1 MDTKSKNIN
10 EESIFQEE
18 IKKSN
23 KRKSRSG
30 NIFKKYIVVLL
41 TFISIACTILSLRE
55 IKANIRYIIPGG
67 IYLNGDLSNNI
78 SDYINLVKDYSIYY
92 KSLEY
97 ASDNNNIT
105 QNDID
110 ICKAELVDKVNKE
123 YENYRNDKYN
133 DESFSK
139 LTYEE
144 QQKILS
150 EEKEK
155 ITEKYTLNDE
165 EMKEYILNRKV
176 NSASD
181 LNNKIK
187 SYVNLN
193 FRAYDKLKDIWIG
206 GEKIDSNNIIKNSK
220 YFEEINIDYNGNV
233 IEKIY
238 VDGKEINNNI
248 ISKLIYYNKYSYHTY
263 YDRYEPNNIY
273 AYDYNEKQ
281 SISIYIWM
289 PQEIKKGD
297 VVYENLK
304 RVEININRFYLSC
317 GSFILFIILA
327 ILCLVSLSKNKSKI
341 NIIEDIVNK
350 IKVWPIEAKV
360 GIGILGWISWNTTYI
375 YYNANNYIRRLN
387 LISVIW
393 TSLALLIYY
402 VLIRVIIINYNERTL
417 FKNNITIKCWNYL
430 SEIMT
435 RSSLIKTFLI
445 MSGLYVISG
454 LLLFVVS
461 AILNI
466 FPIGILI
473 GIILTIIYIVIFI
486 KELIYLDKII
496 IGSKAATEGKLN
508 CNIEEKGRGHLR
520 ELAHDINNIRDGLR
534 KSIESEMKSE
544 NMKTE
549 LITNVSHDLKTP
561 LTSIINYIDLLKREN
576 IESETAKDYINIL
589 DKKSQRLK
597 VLIDD
602 LFEASKATSGAMELN
617 ITKIDIVQLLKQSL
631 GENDERFKN
640 SNLSVKLDI
649 PDTKIFING
658 DGQRLYR
665 VFENLISNIVKYSLS
680 NTRVYIQMYVDD
692 ENKVVI
698 IMRNISAYELDFC
711 ANEIT
716 NRFKRGDS
724 SRSTEG
730 SGLGLAIAKSIVE
743 LHGGKFNI
751 EVDGDLFKSIIK
763 LNQ

>member
-23 KRKSRSG
+23 KRKRRSG

-41 TFISIACTILSLRE
+41 TFISIACAILSLRE

-110 ICKAELVDKVNKE
+110 ICKSELVDKVNKE

-220 YFEEINIDYNGNV
+220 YFKEINIDYNGNV

-317 GSFILFIILA
+317 GSFIMFIILA

-461 AILNI
+461 GILSI

>member
-41 TFISIACTILSLRE
+41 TFISIACAILSLRE

-220 YFEEINIDYNGNV
+220 YFKEINIDYNGNV

-317 GSFILFIILA
+317 GSFIMFIILA

-461 AILNI
+461 GILSI

-534 KSIESEMKSE
+534 KSIESEIKSE

-724 SRSTEG
+724 SRSTDG

-743 LHGGKFNI
+743 LHGGKLNI
-751 EVDGDLFKSIIK
+751 EVDGDLFKSIIR

>member
-41 TFISIACTILSLRE
+41 TFISIACAILSLRE

-133 DESFSK
+133 EESFSN

-220 YFEEINIDYNGNV
+220 YFKEINIDYNGNV

-317 GSFILFIILA
+317 GSFIMFIILA

-402 VLIRVIIINYNERTL
+402 VLIRVIIINYNERNL
-417 FKNNITIKCWNYL
+417 FKKNITIKCWNYL

-496 IGSKAATEGKLN
+496 ISSKAATEGKLN

-534 KSIESEMKSE
+534 KSIESEIKSE

-724 SRSTEG
+724 SRSTDG

>member
-41 TFISIACTILSLRE
+41 TFISIACAILSLRE

-67 IYLNGDLSNNI
+67 IYLNDDLSNNI

-133 DESFSK
+133 EESFSN

-165 EMKEYILNRKV
+165 EMKEYILNRKG

-248 ISKLIYYNKYSYHTY
+248 ISKLIYYNKYSYYTY

-317 GSFILFIILA
+317 GSFIIFIILA

-461 AILNI
+461 GILSI

>member
-41 TFISIACTILSLRE
+41 TFISIACAILSLRE

-220 YFEEINIDYNGNV
+220 YFKEINIDYNGNV

-317 GSFILFIILA
+317 GSFIMFIILA

-402 VLIRVIIINYNERTL
+402 VLIRVIIINYNERNL
-417 FKNNITIKCWNYL
+417 FKKNITIKCWNYL

-496 IGSKAATEGKLN
+496 ISSKAATEGKLN

-534 KSIESEMKSE
+534 KSIESEIKSE

-692 ENKVVI
+692 ENKVII

>member
-41 TFISIACTILSLRE
+41 TFISIACSILSLRE

-133 DESFSK
+133 EESFSN

-165 EMKEYILNRKV
+165 EMKEYILNRKG

-220 YFEEINIDYNGNV
+220 YFKEINIDYNGNV

-304 RVEININRFYLSC
+304 KVEININRFYLSC
-317 GSFILFIILA
+317 GSFIMFIILA

-461 AILNI
+461 GILSI

-730 SGLGLAIAKSIVE
+730 AGLGLAIAKSIVE

-751 EVDGDLFKSIIK
+751 EVDGDLFKSIIR

>member
-41 TFISIACTILSLRE
+41 TFISIACAILSLRE

-133 DESFSK
+133 EESFSN

-165 EMKEYILNRKV
+165 EMKEYILNRKG

-220 YFEEINIDYNGNV
+220 YFKEINIDYNGNV

-317 GSFILFIILA
+317 GSFIMFIILA

-393 TSLALLIYY
+393 TSLALLIYC

-461 AILNI
+461 GILSI

-751 EVDGDLFKSIIK
+751 EVDGDLFKSIIR

>member
-165 EMKEYILNRKV
+165 EMKEYILNRKG

-206 GEKIDSNNIIKNSK
+206 GEKIDSNNIIKDSK
-220 YFEEINIDYNGNV
+220 YFKEINIDYNGNV

-304 RVEININRFYLSC
+304 KVEININRFYLSC
-317 GSFILFIILA
+317 GSFIMFIILA

-461 AILNI
+461 GILSI

-576 IESETAKDYINIL
+576 IGSETAKDYINIL

-751 EVDGDLFKSIIK
+751 EVDGDLFKSIIR

>member
-41 TFISIACTILSLRE
+41 TFISIACAILSLRE

-133 DESFSK
+133 DESFSN

-165 EMKEYILNRKV
+165 EMKEYILNRKG

-220 YFEEINIDYNGNV
+220 YFKEINIDYNGNV

-248 ISKLIYYNKYSYHTY
+248 ISKLIYYNKYSYYTY

-304 RVEININRFYLSC
+304 KVEININRFYLSC
-317 GSFILFIILA
+317 GSFIMFIILA

-461 AILNI
+461 GILSI

-534 KSIESEMKSE
+534 KSIESEIKSE

-751 EVDGDLFKSIIK
+751 EVDGDLFKSIIR

>member
-41 TFISIACTILSLRE
+41 TFISIACAILSLRE

-133 DESFSK
+133 EESFSN

-165 EMKEYILNRKV
+165 EMKEYILNRKG

-220 YFEEINIDYNGNV
+220 YFKEINIDYNGNV

-317 GSFILFIILA
+317 GSFIMFIILA

-402 VLIRVIIINYNERTL
+402 VLIRVIIINYNERNL
-417 FKNNITIKCWNYL
+417 FKKNITIKCWNYL

-496 IGSKAATEGKLN
+496 ISSKAATEGKLN

-534 KSIESEMKSE
+534 KSIESEIKSE

-692 ENKVVI
+692 ENKVII

>member
-41 TFISIACTILSLRE
+41 TFISIACAILSLRE

-133 DESFSK
+133 EESFSN

-165 EMKEYILNRKV
+165 EMKEYILNRKG

-248 ISKLIYYNKYSYHTY
+248 ISKLIYYNKYSYYTY
-263 YDRYEPNNIY
+263 YDRYESNNIY

-304 RVEININRFYLSC
+304 KVEININRFYLSC

-360 GIGILGWISWNTTYI
+360 GIGILGWISWNTTFV

-402 VLIRVIIINYNERTL
+402 VLIRVIIINYNERNL
-417 FKNNITIKCWNYL
+417 FKKNITIKCWNYL

-534 KSIESEMKSE
+534 KSIESEIKSE

>member
-41 TFISIACTILSLRE
+41 TFISIACAILSLRE

-133 DESFSK
+133 EESFSN

-220 YFEEINIDYNGNV
+220 YFKEINIDYNGNV

-248 ISKLIYYNKYSYHTY
+248 ISKLIYYNKYSYYTY

-304 RVEININRFYLSC
+304 KVEININRFYLSC

-402 VLIRVIIINYNERTL
+402 VLIRVIIINYNERNL
-417 FKNNITIKCWNYL
+417 FKKNITIKCWNYL

-461 AILNI
+461 GILSI

-692 ENKVVI
+692 ENKVII

>member
-30 NIFKKYIVVLL
+30 KIFKKYIVVLL
-41 TFISIACTILSLRE
+41 TFISIACAILSLRE

-155 ITEKYTLNDE
+155 ITEKYILNDE

-220 YFEEINIDYNGNV
+220 YFKEINIDYNGNV

-304 RVEININRFYLSC
+304 KVEININRFYLSC
-317 GSFILFIILA
+317 GNFIMFIILA

-461 AILNI
+461 GILSI

-751 EVDGDLFKSIIK
+751 EVDGDLFKSIIR